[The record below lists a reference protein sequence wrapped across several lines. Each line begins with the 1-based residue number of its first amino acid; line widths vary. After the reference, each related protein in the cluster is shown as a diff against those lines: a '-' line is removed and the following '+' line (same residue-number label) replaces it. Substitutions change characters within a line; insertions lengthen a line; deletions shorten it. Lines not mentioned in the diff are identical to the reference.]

1 MESRP
6 RPCCGGGAGARGAR
20 RRGNKYT
27 IAIVRDSV
35 REPRRRRP
43 AHPLQRDA
51 GIESPR
57 RHLLGHGDR
66 RAHLVLHNVRRRST
80 PHPLALCGRR
90 SAPQQGPPTAPPR
103 SRPRATKSAA
113 SVRFRHIPISPVL
126 FTDHLCYPPL
136 LHRTAAVKG
145 VASDLFAQLAIER
158 QRPDF
163 SRTLAFASFGAL
175 YLGAFASWKYGFLYS
190 ALFGTATSAA
200 AVSAKVG
207 VDMLI
212 SAPFVYFPLY
222 FIMKGLFAGKGI
234 LTSLRQFTS
243 RSGLSILMR
252 YWFVWLPVETI
263 MWIVVPPH
271 LRVAFLCGV
280 SLVWQVALSTLSYRI
295 GDASNTKKVI
305 ADVSAP
311 YAESSASAAKVVHQ
325 LANPPSRVVDY
336 SKYYHS
342 SIPSNRF
349 TTVHRFTTALRRQPA
364 RMQQQPEL

>member
-1 MESRP
+1 MPALRALGATYSATAIAAPIACSTMCAAALPLTPSHPADAAP
-6 RPCCGGGAGARGAR
+6 RPSKALPPLQHA
-20 RRGNKYT
+20 
-27 IAIVRDSV
+27 
-35 REPRRRRP
+35 P
-43 AHPLQRDA
+43 AHA
-51 GIESPR
+51 PR
-57 RHLLGHGDR
+57 NR
-66 RAHLVLHNVRRRST
+66 
-80 PHPLALCGRR
+80 PHPSDFVTSRFPPFYSLTT
-90 SAPQQGPPTAPPR
+90 SAT
-103 SRPRATKSAA
+103 
-113 SVRFRHIPISPVL
+113 
-126 FTDHLCYPPL
+126 PPL

-325 LANPPSRVVDY
+325 LANPPSRVIDY

>member
-1 MESRP
+1 M
-6 RPCCGGGAGARGAR
+6 
-20 RRGNKYT
+20 
-27 IAIVRDSV
+27 
-35 REPRRRRP
+35 
-43 AHPLQRDA
+43 
-51 GIESPR
+51 
-57 RHLLGHGDR
+57 
-66 RAHLVLHNVRRRST
+66 LHNVRRRST
-80 PHPLALCGRR
+80 PHPLAPCGRR

-305 ADVSAP
+305 AEVSAP

-325 LANPPSRVVDY
+325 LANPPSRVIDY